1 MLTVL
6 FKKNI
11 TPKIVLAVLVFFFLL
26 HLSGHYMLGTEA
38 EESVLDYYQLN
49 YRHFYLIAKHISPI
63 LLFLFLFVFKIDM
76 TESYT
81 GLLIMR
87 QGNQYKHLLDIS
99 CYIAL
104 VGAVYWLLYFQVFY
118 LLSGTSHML
127 SLREMIRLIVIIA
140 QTSSLYFC
148 LSRVFRNAQ
157 TAALIS
163 CATVVYL
170 SMQSQGMADW
180 LTLSPVPLMV
190 IVTNLLFI
198 IIDITKKGVLHL

>member
-1 MLTVL
+1 
-6 FKKNI
+6 
-11 TPKIVLAVLVFFFLL
+11 
-26 HLSGHYMLGTEA
+26 
-38 EESVLDYYQLN
+38 
-49 YRHFYLIAKHISPI
+49 
-63 LLFLFLFVFKIDM
+63 
-76 TESYT
+76 
-81 GLLIMR
+81 
-87 QGNQYKHLLDIS
+87 
-99 CYIAL
+99 
-104 VGAVYWLLYFQVFY
+104 
-118 LLSGTSHML
+118 ML

-180 LTLSPVPLMV
+180 LTLSPVPLLV